1 LAKKTTITEVKAGV
15 CSVEDLMKLNAL
27 MDMSDAYQ
35 DQAMKK
41 KD

>member
-1 LAKKTTITEVKAGV
+1 LAKKTTITEVKAGMT
-15 CSVEDLMKLNAL
+15 SVEDLMKLNAL
-27 MDMSDAYQ
+27 MDMQDSYQ